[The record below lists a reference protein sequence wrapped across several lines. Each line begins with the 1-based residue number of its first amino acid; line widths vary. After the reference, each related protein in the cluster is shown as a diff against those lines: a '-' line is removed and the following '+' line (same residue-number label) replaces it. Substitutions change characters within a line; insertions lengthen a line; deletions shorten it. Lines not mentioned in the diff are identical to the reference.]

1 MNSPSRPPPPE
12 LADTRTQDHLKVAFS
27 RDAAAAQL
35 WAAFGRI
42 AEIEGQPEA
51 ARAFREMA
59 ESEAHNAQGHL
70 DLLLRVGE
78 PLGGFPAGPTPENL
92 RAAATLQAEQASEAL
107 PEMARTARAEGFV
120 DIASWFESLAAARQ
134 VHAQRLDAARSPR

>member
-1 MNSPSRPPPPE
+1 MTSPSRLPPPE
-12 LADTRTQDHLKVAFS
+12 LAETRTQDHLKAAFS

-51 ARAFREMA
+51 ARLFREMA
-59 ESEAHNAQGHL
+59 ESEALGAQGHL

-78 PLGGFPAGPTPENL
+78 PLGGFSAGPTPDNL
-92 RAAATLQAEQASEAL
+92 RAAAALQAEQASEGL
-107 PEMARTARAEGFV
+107 PEMARTARAEGFP
-120 DIASWFESLAAARQ
+120 DIASWFESVAAARA
-134 VHAQRLDAARSPR
+134 VHAARLDAARSPR